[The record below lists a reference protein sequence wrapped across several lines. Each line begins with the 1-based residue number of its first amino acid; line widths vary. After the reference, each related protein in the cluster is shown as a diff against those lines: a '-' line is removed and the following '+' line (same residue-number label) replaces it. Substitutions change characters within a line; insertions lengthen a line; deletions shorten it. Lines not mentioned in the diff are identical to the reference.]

1 MTEAFTNS
9 MESLVGN
16 SNLLGIIYRCT
27 REQSHRIKL
36 EAFALLGDLCPYCM
50 PHIVG
55 NLQAYMSELLKTIA
69 PKPGRASSN
78 ACWALSMIMRYSND
92 KLIEPFASEI
102 LRALACVLSSDK
114 LTKELMENAAIAL
127 GWLGNRAPGIVA
139 QNLDKFFQNW
149 CFALIEIV
157 EAEEKTYAYFGLCKA
172 VETNPSAI
180 FNENLRHL
188 FTAIGAW
195 DEPCDELRSQ
205 FKHILGQFKQ
215 SAPPNEWA
223 ALMSSVNQMLQTK
236 LRVNY
241 GI

>member
-1 MTEAFTNS
+1 
-9 MESLVGN
+9 
-16 SNLLGIIYRCT
+16 
-27 REQSHRIKL
+27 
-36 EAFALLGDLCPYCM
+36 
-50 PHIVG
+50 
-55 NLQAYMSELLKTIA
+55 
-69 PKPGRASSN
+69 
-78 ACWALSMIMRYSND
+78 MRYSND